1 MPSPDQRAPYPAG
14 ARPTPLAGAAVGSG
28 PSWLCGVRGAPAGAS
43 STAPSPHGAPQ
54 NQRRGPGDPTCR
66 RGGAG
71 PAPPAWPVRSAPT
84 ASGLRL
90 GSAAR
95 TPLRGLFFSHGP
107 RCPRFLL
114 LLGGAPQG
122 VRGRPVRPSPVALAA
137 VAPRGA
143 LDREARGLIQVHG
156 QRFLGP
162 VGALQPAPLWTALDP
177 VLEPRRDRGGKA
189 ARWSWGPLDGAARE
203 AGVLLL
209 LAPPPHRRT
218 MPPAILG
225 DSVALAAPTRHQ
237 DRLAALTEPSVA
249 GRLEGICHWF
259 VCHCRQPNL
268 PHLGPPPLVR
278 HLTRGDRQKEAESS
292 DACISP
298 DGSERGSAQVSVHY
312 RASREE
318 TACAQD

>member
-1 MPSPDQRAPYPAG
+1 M
-14 ARPTPLAGAAVGSG
+14 
-28 PSWLCGVRGAPAGAS
+28 
-43 STAPSPHGAPQ
+43 
-54 NQRRGPGDPTCR
+54 
-66 RGGAG
+66 
-71 PAPPAWPVRSAPT
+71 
-84 ASGLRL
+84 
-90 GSAAR
+90 
-95 TPLRGLFFSHGP
+95 
-107 RCPRFLL
+107 
-114 LLGGAPQG
+114 
-122 VRGRPVRPSPVALAA
+122 ALAA

-278 HLTRGDRQKEAESS
+278 HLTRGYRQKEAESS
-292 DACISP
+292 DACISN
-298 DGSERGSAQVSVHY
+298 ALCLTLAY
-312 RASREE
+312 RR
-318 TACAQD
+318 QQLR